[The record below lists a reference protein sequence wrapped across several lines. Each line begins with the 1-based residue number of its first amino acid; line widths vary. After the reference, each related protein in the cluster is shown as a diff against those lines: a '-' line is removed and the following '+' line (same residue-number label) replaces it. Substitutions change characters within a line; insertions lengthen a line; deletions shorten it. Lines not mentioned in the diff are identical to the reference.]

1 MEITLINLILLFIIG
16 FIAATI
22 SGAAGFGGALLLLPV
37 LNLTVGTILAVPTL
51 TVAQLIGNLSR
62 VIIGFKQIRWKPVI
76 YFIIGAFP
84 LTMVGAYSFVVV
96 DKSIIVRLIG
106 IFIIVFVI
114 IKYFKLSLLKNSN
127 IKIITG
133 GAITGFLSGLIGSA
147 GPIGAAFFLSLD
159 LSPVSYVA
167 SEAVTAVFMHITKLV
182 VYQGF
187 LKIGYN
193 AILIGG
199 FIGISMILGTWVS
212 KKIIEKIPKDKF
224 QIFVSIL
231 LIGISIY
238 MIISG

>member
-1 MEITLINLILLFIIG
+1 MQITLINLIFLFIIG
-16 FIAATI
+16 FFAAAI
-22 SGAAGFGGALLLLPV
+22 SGAAGFGGALLFLPV
-37 LNLTVGTILAVPTL
+37 LNLTVGTTLAVPTL

-62 VIIGFKQIRWKPVI
+62 VIIGFKQIKWKPII

-84 LTMVGAYSFVVV
+84 LTILGAYSFVIV

-106 IFIIVFVI
+106 IFIIIFVI
-114 IKYFKLSLLKNSN
+114 IKYFKLLVLKNNN
-127 IKIITG
+127 IKMIMG
-133 GAITGFLSGLIGSA
+133 GGITGFLSGLIGSA

-159 LSPVSYVA
+159 LLPVSYIA

-182 VYQGF
+182 IYQGF
-187 LKIGYN
+187 LKIGLN
-193 AILIGG
+193 AILIGS

-224 QIFVSIL
+224 QLFVGIL